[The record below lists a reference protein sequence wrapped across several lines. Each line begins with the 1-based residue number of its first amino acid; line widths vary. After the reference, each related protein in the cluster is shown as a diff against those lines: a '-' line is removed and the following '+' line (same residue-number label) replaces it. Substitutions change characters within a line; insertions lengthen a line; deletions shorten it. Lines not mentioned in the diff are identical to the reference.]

1 MDKLLE
7 TSTLSE
13 DALLESIVA
22 QTGLSDFGGE
32 AFRVGLRVAIAAAA
46 EADLTDQKRQALQ
59 AVWRGHLEKRLRL
72 VELRK
77 RRPEITREVI
87 QAPLAVIGLPRTGT
101 TALVDLLAQDP
112 AARTAMQW
120 ETANLFPPPR
130 KEDWANDPRI
140 AETQARMDAE
150 AQSNPMVKLGLHTPG
165 ARLPDECNSF
175 MSMDFWTPNIGAP
188 ALLPRYA
195 EWLKLSRPDRPYA
208 THRWVLQH
216 LQAHGPAGRWVLKSP
231 FHCFGLAELLAEY
244 PDAMFVQTH
253 RDPVDL
259 LASNAGLLST
269 IRGFGPGD
277 PGRLGTGREQVQLW
291 GTGLQRCLS
300 ARMDPAL
307 DARVLDISHRE
318 VVDAPME
325 TLKRVYAHFD
335 LAFTAEAEQGVR
347 TWLQSPAQHKSSVR
361 FTLEDFGLTA
371 ADVET
376 AFGPYRERFS
386 SYF

>member
-1 MDKLLE
+1 MDGAPRAM
-7 TSTLSE
+7 STSE
-13 DALLESIVA
+13 DALLASVVE
-22 QTGLSDFGGE
+22 QTGLSDFGGDE
-32 AFRVGLRVAIAAAA
+32 FRVGLRVVIASAA
-46 EADLTDQKRQALQ
+46 EADLTDQKRQSLQ
-59 AVWRGHLEKRLRL
+59 AGWRLHLEKRLRL
-72 VELRK
+72 VDLRK
-77 RRPEITREVI
+77 RRPEIGREVI
-87 QAPLAVIGLPRTGT
+87 RAPLAVIGLPRTGT

-112 AARTAMQW
+112 AARAPLQW

-140 AETQARMDAE
+140 AQVQAQMDAE
-150 AQSNPMVKLGLHTPG
+150 APHSPMVKLGLHTPG

-175 MSMDFWTPNIGAP
+175 MSMNFWTPNIGAP

-195 EWLKLSRPDRPYA
+195 EWLKLSRPERPYM

-216 LQAHGPAGRWVLKSP
+216 LQAHGPTGRWVLKSP

-277 PGRLGTGREQVQLW
+277 PGRRLTGREQVALW

-300 ARMDPAL
+300 ARTDPAL
-307 DARVLDISHRE
+307 DARVLDISHHD
-318 VVDAPME
+318 VVKQPIE
-325 TLKRVYAHFD
+325 TLRRVYAHFD
-335 LAFTAEAEQGVR
+335 LPFTAEAEQGAK
-347 TWLQSPAQHKSSVR
+347 TWLQNPAQHKSSVR

-371 ADVET
+371 ADVES